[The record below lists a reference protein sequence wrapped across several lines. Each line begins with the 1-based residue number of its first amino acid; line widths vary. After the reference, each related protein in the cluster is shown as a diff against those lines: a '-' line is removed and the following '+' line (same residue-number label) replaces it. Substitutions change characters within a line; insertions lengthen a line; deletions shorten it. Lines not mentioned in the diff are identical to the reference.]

1 MFTNNFITHKCLVF
15 KSEINDNKHKVFV
28 KKENLK
34 LCSYIRLQ
42 KIAKWYTLINL
53 INSLI
58 FAIIIGLLLNRW

>member
-1 MFTNNFITHKCLVF
+1 MFTNNFITHNFLVF
-15 KSEINDNKHKVFV
+15 KSEINNNEHKVFV

-58 FAIIIGLLLNRW
+58 FAIIIGLLLN